1 VRFNLILV
9 GLPETETD
17 ATVKQ
22 TIAHGTESWRGLRSS
37 IGSNVRAKI
46 PLACLTII
54 DSSPVMLYANTLITV
69 ATICHVRRRPV
80 WFHPVTELPT
90 LGAPALTFDSGLD
103 MASDSPHMRQ
113 TNDSETP
120 MLGTARSN
128 VNPPRAPSHFRSRVT
143 SFPQH
148 STHRTGTLSA
158 LPSPLPTSES
168 VESLA
173 PSISSTQAD
182 VTSSQNPVSHS
193 QPRTYPRIV
202 PLEEPPTYSDPGAG
216 YQSESL

>member
-1 VRFNLILV
+1 
-9 GLPETETD
+9 
-17 ATVKQ
+17 
-22 TIAHGTESWRGLRSS
+22 
-37 IGSNVRAKI
+37 
-46 PLACLTII
+46 
-54 DSSPVMLYANTLITV
+54 MLYANTLITV

-90 LGAPALTFDSGLD
+90 LGAPALTFDSGPD
-103 MASDSPHMRQ
+103 MALDSPYMRQ
-113 TNDSETP
+113 TNESETP

-128 VNPPRAPSHFRSRVT
+128 VNPRAPSHFRSRLT

-148 STHRTGTLSA
+148 STDRTGTLSA

-202 PLEEPPTYSDPGAG
+202 PMGEPPTYSDPGAG
-216 YQSESL
+216 YPSEPV